1 MAKPYRACQ
10 LLASGTERASAGT
23 DSGDSRFSLVAIS
36 KVGLGKASL
45 TRLSFGKFSGEGY
58 KKYP

>member
-1 MAKPYRACQ
+1 

-23 DSGDSRFSLVAIS
+23 DSRDSCFGLVAIS